1 MIRPTGRPHSEKE
14 VWSVKEV
21 CFGVDIGGTT
31 VKLGLV
37 SREGEL
43 LDKREFPSFRD
54 IGATFDDIA
63 DHMRQVMA
71 EFPDCRCVGA
81 GVGVP
86 GPVVDQSLVIHCVNL
101 GWSEVNVAKELSS
114 RADVPVRVGNDANLA
129 ALGECWQGAGK
140 GSRNMV
146 LFTVGTGI
154 GGGII
159 CDGHIVAGV
168 NGGAGEVGHMSV
180 PYHTD
185 WQCACGRKGCL
196 EVTASATGIIRA
208 AKAFSPFKEME
219 KVTAKDV
226 YDAAAAG
233 DKNAQAVVA
242 ESAEALGYAAGSVAC
257 VVNPEMI
264 IVGGGVSA
272 AGDALMNPVK
282 AAFKEHVLSSCA
294 DVRFAQAQL
303 GNNAGIFG
311 GAALFFSE

>member
-1 MIRPTGRPHSEKE
+1 M
-14 VWSVKEV
+14 KEV

-54 IGATFDDIA
+54 MHATFDDIA
-63 DHMRQVMA
+63 GHMRQVMA
-71 EFPDCRCVGA
+71 DFHSMRGVSDEYRCVGA

-86 GPVVDQSLVIHCVNL
+86 GPVVGQSRVVRCANL
-101 GWSEVNVAKELSS
+101 GWEDVDIAQELAGRSG
-114 RADVPVRVGNDANLA
+114 VPVRVANDANLA
-129 ALGECWQGAGK
+129 ALGEAWQGAGK
-140 GSRNMV
+140 GCRNLV
-146 LFTVGTGI
+146 LLTVGTGI

-159 CDGHIVAGV
+159 CDGRIVAGAS
-168 NGGAGEVGHMSV
+168 GAGGEVGHMPV
-180 PYHTD
+180 PFHTD
-185 WQCACGRKGCL
+185 WQCGCGQKGCL

-208 AKAFSPFKEME
+208 ARQFSPFREME

-233 DKNAQAVVA
+233 DKNALAVVA
-242 ESAEALGYAAGSVAC
+242 ESSAALGYAAAAISC

-264 IVGGGVSA
+264 LLGGGVSA
-272 AGDALMNPVK
+272 AGSALLDPVES
-282 AAFKEHVLSSCA
+282 AFRAYAFSACA
-294 DVRFAQAQL
+294 GTRFALAQL

-311 GAALFFSE
+311 GAALFFAE